1 MSVLRAAEGGRCRD
15 DLRRQAGAA
24 PAREAGVHAGA
35 PDERYFA
42 RFAATAAHIS
52 PTFLK
57 EWISLEVKVI
67 LKCFSMAAT
76 I

>member
-1 MSVLRAAEGGRCRD
+1 MGVLRPTEGDRCRD
-15 DLRRQAGAA
+15 DLRRQAGVA
-24 PAREAGVHAGA
+24 PAREAGVQLGL
-35 PDERYFA
+35 PDALYFA

-57 EWISLEVKVI
+57 EWISFEVKTI
-67 LKCFSMAAT
+67 LKCFSTAAT